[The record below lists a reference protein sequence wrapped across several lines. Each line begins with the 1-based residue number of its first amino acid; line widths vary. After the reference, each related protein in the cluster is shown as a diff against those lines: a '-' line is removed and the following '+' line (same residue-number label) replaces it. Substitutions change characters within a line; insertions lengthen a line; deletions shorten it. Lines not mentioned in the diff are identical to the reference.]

1 MDSEKVIKRDNEY
14 VLHTYNRN
22 PVVLEKGHGLYAEG
36 PEGQK
41 YLDFTSGIG
50 VNSLGYCDL
59 AWAEAV
65 SDQAHKLQHTS
76 NLYYTAPCGKLAKK
90 LCKRTGMSKV
100 FFGNS
105 GAEANEGAIKAARKY
120 SVDYYGKDRTTVIT
134 LVNSFHGRTIATLT
148 ATGQEVFHNYF
159 GPFNEG
165 FLYAPAGDIEAL
177 QELVDR
183 NTCAVM
189 LELIQGE
196 GGVMALD
203 PDYVQAVRKLCDE
216 KDLVLIVDEVQTGVG
231 RTGTFL
237 CCEHYNLKPDIVTLA
252 KGLGGGLPI
261 GAVLLS
267 EKVAGGMGP
276 GTHGSTF
283 GGNPVVCAGANV
295 VVDRMD
301 TSFLANVNDRAVQL
315 RAFVRDGGIFGPP
328 VDRADM
334 LPVNAGG
341 DEHLVAGQGHFRGL
355 LNPAERSGLG
365 AVPVQERVRI
375 HKVSHSSPSLSMI
388 WTGLIWPSS
397 SLPVICSISSRGS
410 PSDSAV
416 P

>member
-22 PVVLEKGHGLYAEG
+22 PVVLEKGPALYAEG

-65 SDQAHKLQHTS
+65 SQQAHKLQHTS

-90 LCKRTGMSKV
+90 LCKRTGQSRV

-120 SVDYYGKDRTTVIT
+120 SVDHYGKDRYNVIT

-196 GGVMALD
+196 GGVRPASQEFLQGLRD
-203 PDYVQAVRKLCDE
+203 LCDE
-216 KDLVLIVDEVQTGVG
+216 KGILLMFDEVQVGSG
-231 RTGTFL
+231 RTGKLFAHQNYGV
-237 CCEHYNLKPDIVTLA
+237 EPDTCSMA
-252 KGLGGGLPI
+252 KALGSGVPI
-261 GAVLLS
+261 GAVCARGDAAKTLT
-267 EKVAGGMGP
+267 P

-283 GGNPVVCAGANV
+283 AGGPLACALAATTLDVMINEGVIENARVMGEYFRDQMHKVIEKNHPKAVNEIRGLGMINGIQLNHPSGQPVVYLCFQDNKVLINNTNGNV
-295 VVDRMD
+295 LRFVPPLITGKEEIDLCIKAVDDAM
-301 TSFLANVNDRAVQL
+301 TK
-315 RAFVRDGGIFGPP
+315 
-328 VDRADM
+328 
-334 LPVNAGG
+334 
-341 DEHLVAGQGHFRGL
+341 
-355 LNPAERSGLG
+355 LG
-365 AVPVQERVRI
+365 
-375 HKVSHSSPSLSMI
+375 
-388 WTGLIWPSS
+388 W
-397 SLPVICSISSRGS
+397 
-410 PSDSAV
+410 
-416 P
+416 